1 MIKKITLLTRS
12 LIPTLIFFLLT
23 MVSFS
28 QNANL
33 VISGN
38 GVPILNGDF
47 TPNLADF
54 TDFGNVNIGS
64 TQNNN
69 FVLRNM
75 GVGGTNASRRI
86 TFANPSVVISGVNA
100 AQFSVVS
107 GPNPG
112 NTLNGLGA
120 TFSPD
125 LVIRFTPAAPIG
137 VKNAIITVRYTNNG
151 GTLTYVYAI
160 RGNAV
165 SLPEMDVQGN
175 ANSIVDGDITPSIV
189 DFTDYGTTSVG
200 VSVTKTYFVHNTGVA
215 NLNLGAIT
223 FAGANPGDFSVT
235 TAPAAIVAP
244 GGNTF
249 FVVTFTPPSIGTKT
263 ATISIVNNDS
273 NENPYNYN
281 LVGTCIQTFFD
292 SDGDGIFDNVDIDDD
307 NDGIRDV
314 IEETNCNNANG
325 PKVNYKFLNESFGAG
340 PRTTINTT
348 YNAITTYC
356 YENGVGAPNTVAC
369 PTLSSIDLNDGEYAV
384 YSTPQIASWA
394 PLTGI
399 WAVIIQEIQT
409 GEWLFL
415 TLLIHLEFFIPLLLL
430 VLYQIFQSLI
440 VFGY

>member
-1 MIKKITLLTRS
+1 M
-12 LIPTLIFFLLT
+12 
-23 MVSFS
+23 
-28 QNANL
+28 
-33 VISGN
+33 
-38 GVPILNGDF
+38 PILNGDI
-47 TPNLADF
+47 TPSLLDF

-64 TQNNN
+64 TQNNT
-69 FVLRNM
+69 FILRNM

-223 FAGANPGDFSVT
+223 FSGANPGDFSVT

-249 FVVTFTPPSIGTKT
+249 
-263 ATISIVNNDS
+263 
-273 NENPYNYN
+273 
-281 LVGTCIQTFFD
+281 L
-292 SDGDGIFDNVDIDDD
+292 
-307 NDGIRDV
+307 
-314 IEETNCNNANG
+314 
-325 PKVNYKFLNESFGAG
+325 
-340 PRTTINTT
+340 
-348 YNAITTYC
+348 
-356 YENGVGAPNTVAC
+356 
-369 PTLSSIDLNDGEYAV
+369 
-384 YSTPQIASWA
+384 
-394 PLTGI
+394 
-399 WAVIIQEIQT
+399 
-409 GEWLFL
+409 
-415 TLLIHLEFFIPLLLL
+415 
-430 VLYQIFQSLI
+430 
-440 VFGY
+440 